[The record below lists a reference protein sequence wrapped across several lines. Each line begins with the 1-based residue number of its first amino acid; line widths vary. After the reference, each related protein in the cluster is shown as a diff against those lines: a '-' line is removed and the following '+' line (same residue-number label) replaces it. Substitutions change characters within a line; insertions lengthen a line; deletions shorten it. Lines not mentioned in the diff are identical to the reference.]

1 MAHEGQLLLHYIQ
14 RDAQA
19 KINIPR
25 AQLGGY
31 FIYPFPLHV
40 LHTEWRVIKEG
51 GGNARAL
58 SLTPIHNSHP
68 QRVVVVVGRIPRP
81 RIKRVRNWELLRR
94 MEFRQHRSQGRKR
107 EGEREMNGRANWPHF
122 YFNVAEVGI
131 IIGGGAGLTLLP
143 LIDVLFST
151 LDPPPPSLGALT
163 RPKSNAT

>member
-51 GGNARAL
+51 GGNAREGAI
-58 SLTPIHNSHP
+58 SHSHP
-68 QRVVVVVGRIPRP
+68 QFTPT
-81 RIKRVRNWELLRR
+81 ESRR
-94 MEFRQHRSQGRKR
+94 RCWSHS
-107 EGEREMNGRANWPHF
+107 
-122 YFNVAEVGI
+122 
-131 IIGGGAGLTLLP
+131 
-143 LIDVLFST
+143 ST
-151 LDPPPPSLGALT
+151 PNQKGS
-163 RPKSNAT
+163 